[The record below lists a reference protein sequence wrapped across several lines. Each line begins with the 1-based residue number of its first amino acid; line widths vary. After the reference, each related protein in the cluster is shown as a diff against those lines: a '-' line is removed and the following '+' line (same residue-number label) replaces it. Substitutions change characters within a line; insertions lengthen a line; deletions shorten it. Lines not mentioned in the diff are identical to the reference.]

1 MELRYCL
8 VISEDTVVVPKSYAK
23 PYTTLE
29 ILVCFIKFQWRS
41 EPLVRVRKKQ
51 WGGGTVLS
59 SKLQQRRVECKGLGM
74 RAGQERSVAWRS
86 LQGGGEN

>member
-1 MELRYCL
+1 MFYQ
-8 VISEDTVVVPKSYAK
+8 IP
-23 PYTTLE
+23 LE
-29 ILVCFIKFQWRS
+29 IRASCQS
-41 EPLVRVRKKQ
+41 EEKAMGG
-51 WGGGTVLS
+51 GGGTVLS